1 MPRTLRILLFIGLQ
15 LRAEEPARTIEGLN
29 LLGGSASMPLFK
41 DSAISVDSTYR
52 RKLFAKGMAFR
63 AVVLPRNTFNVLD
76 GPVPKSQQVYIGQR
90 PTWITGL
97 NPILT
102 WDLRQLKLRNAQL
115 QIGAGWRWTT
125 WNPAGPKTISI
136 TTLYFFKMWRERRVE
151 MRAGYITNDTDFIGL
166 QVGGQLATGA
176 QGVYA
181 VLPYQVGMSF
191 FPFTAP
197 SVNVRLRGP
206 GKTYFKMGAQRSL
219 DAAGNLVNQAR
230 NQTGFRFAPHGA
242 GLLLIHEA
250 GYQQAASETARQTWI
265 RAGYLRNNS
274 LYVNRA
280 TGLKEEG
287 NYCVFALADYQ
298 IRKPE
303 KGPAA
308 NGVFI
313 GGTFMSAPSR
323 FNSYDKYWEARLY
336 QRAPFESR
344 KDDVVTLVA
353 AFRGHSNDVTKRL
366 AAQGRTYWQSSESI
380 TGSYSLHVAPGNYIT
395 LAAGFVRGPAIAPR
409 VSDTLTVTVTWG
421 LYL

>member
-1 MPRTLRILLFIGLQ
+1 MPT
-15 LRAEEPARTIEGLN
+15 
-29 LLGGSASMPLFK
+29 FK
-41 DSAISVDSTYR
+41 DAAIGIDTAYR
-52 RKLFAKGMAFR
+52 RKMFEHGFALRFI
-63 AVVLPRNTFNVLD
+63 VLPRNTFNVID
-76 GPVPKSQQVYIGQR
+76 GPVPKNQQVYIGQR
-90 PTWITGL
+90 PTWITGF

-136 TTLYFFKMWRERRVE
+136 TTLYFFKMWRERLVE

-206 GKTYFKMGAQRSL
+206 RHTYVKMGAQRSL
-219 DAAGNLVNQAR
+219 DPAGTIVNQAR
-230 NQTGFRFAPHGA
+230 NETGFRFAPRGS

-250 GYQQAASETARQTWI
+250 GYQRAASDTARQTWI

-280 TGLKEEG
+280 TGLREDG

-303 KGPAA
+303 KGAA
-308 NGVFI
+308 SNGVFA

-336 QRAPFESR
+336 QRAPFASR
-344 KDDVVTLVA
+344 QEDTVTLVA
-353 AFRGHSNDVTKRL
+353 AFRGHSNDATKRL
-366 AAQGRTYWQSSESI
+366 AAQGRTYWQGSSSV
-380 TGSYSLHVAPGNYIT
+380 TGSYSIHVSQGNYIT
-395 LAAGFVRGPAIAPR
+395 FAAGYVRGAAITPR
-409 VSDTLTVTVTWG
+409 VADTLTVTATWG